1 MGRTAL
7 VLGGGGMTGIGWET
21 GLLAGLAEAG
31 CDVSDADVVI
41 GTSAGS
47 LVGAQITSG
56 LCTLDELYARQLG
69 PAARPRPQ
77 PRGPG
82 RPAATS
88 PPQPPAGAEG
98 QRHAARVGPVTL
110 GRFALAFRRSRSA
123 ADLGVRLGRIA
134 LAARTHDVADQRT
147 VIGKRLP
154 SHTWPQRRLLVT
166 AVDAESGAF
175 RAFDADAGA
184 ELVDAVTASCAVPG
198 VWPPVAIGGRRW
210 MDGGAR
216 SLVNADLAEGCERVI
231 VLAPMHRAVG
241 PMPTLR
247 DQVAGLR
254 AAGTQVAVVIP
265 DAAARAAFGRNP
277 LDPGRRAPAARAGR
291 AQAAAS
297 VDAVAA
303 VWRT

>member
-69 PAARPRPQ
+69 SARPRPQ
-77 PRGPG
+77 PGAQG
-82 RPAATS
+82 HSAPASRAQAS
-88 PPQPPAGAEG
+88 ARDGG

-134 LAARTHDVADQRT
+134 LAAPTHDVADQRT

-154 SHTWPQRRLLVT
+154 SQRWPQRRLLVT

-175 RAFDADAGA
+175 RVFDADGGA
-184 ELVDAVTASCAVPG
+184 ELVDAVAASCAVPG
-198 VWPPVAIGGRRW
+198 VWPPVAIGGRRFL
-210 MDGGAR
+210 DGGAR

-247 DQVAGLR
+247 DQVEGLR
-254 AAGTQVAVVIP
+254 AAGTEVAVVIP

-277 LDPGRRAPAARAGR
+277 LDPARRGPAARAGR
-291 AQAAAS
+291 AQAAAC